1 MKIVRKTHLV
11 QRYFAALVLAITGL
25 LAPVVWASETQS
37 MGYDLSSTE
46 LMAQQSNGVV
56 IVDIRRNE
64 EWKDTGI
71 IDGAETITAFTKAGS
86 LHPDFQV
93 KFASLVPNPNTP
105 FVLYCRSGRRTGI
118 LRDALESSMGFT
130 KAMHLSG
137 GIVGWKKDGK
147 KLVTYQP

>member
-1 MKIVRKTHLV
+1 M
-11 QRYFAALVLAITGL
+11 
-25 LAPVVWASETQS
+25 E
-37 MGYDLSSTE
+37 YDLSSAE
-46 LMAQQSNGVV
+46 LMTHQANGVV
-56 IVDIRRNE
+56 ITDIRLNE
-64 EWKDTGI
+64 EWINTGI
-71 IDGAETITAFTKAGS
+71 ISGAKTITAFTKAGS

-93 KFASLVPNPNTP
+93 KFASLVPNPDTP

>member
-11 QRYFAALVLAITGL
+11 QRYFAALVMAIAGL

-64 EWKDTGI
+64 ERKIPGLPMVPRLLPHLQ
-71 IDGAETITAFTKAGS
+71 K
-86 LHPDFQV
+86 QV
-93 KFASLVPNPNTP
+93 HCIQIF
-105 FVLYCRSGRRTGI
+105 R
-118 LRDALESSMGFT
+118 
-130 KAMHLSG
+130 
-137 GIVGWKKDGK
+137 
-147 KLVTYQP
+147 